1 MNIYLQLFISFVQIG
16 ALSFGGGYAA
26 MPLIQQQV
34 VTLHGWLS
42 PAEFTDLITISQM
55 TPGPIAIN
63 SATFVGTRIAGFG
76 GAVAATVGCV
86 LPSCLLVS
94 LLAWAYLRYRNL
106 TLIQQVLT
114 ALRPA
119 VIAMI
124 ASAGVSILVTALWPQ
139 AIIVSGSLPQILGT
153 ALRSANLRAF
163 LIFLGAMVL
172 LVRFKRNPIQV
183 MLLSGVVEVAYQL
196 AMRALPGMA

>member
-1 MNIYLQLFISFVQIG
+1 MNLYLQLFISFLQIG

-42 PAEFTDLITISQM
+42 LSEFTDLITISQM

-63 SATFVGTRIAGFG
+63 SATFVGTRVGGFW
-76 GAVAATVGCV
+76 GALCATTGCV

-94 LLAWAYLRYRNL
+94 LLAWAYLKYGHL
-106 TLIQQVLT
+106 SIIQDVLSS
-114 ALRPA
+114 LRPA

-124 ASAGVSILVTALWPQ
+124 ASAGFSILISILWPQ
-139 AIIVSGSLPQILGT
+139 GLSSLA
-153 ALRSANLRAF
+153 ALAQNVNLRGF
-163 LIFLGAMVL
+163 LIFLGALVLLIRLRMNPILVMVL
-172 LVRFKRNPIQV
+172 
-183 MLLSGVVEVAYQL
+183 SGAAEVLCQL
-196 AMRALPGMA
+196 TLRLIDV

>member
-1 MNIYLQLFISFVQIG
+1 MSIYIQLFLSFLQIG

-34 VTLHGWLS
+34 VTLHAWLT
-42 PAEFTDLITISQM
+42 PGEFTDLITISQM

-63 SATFVGTRIAGFG
+63 SATFVGTRIAGFW
-76 GAVAATVGCV
+76 GAMAATLGCI

-106 TLIQQVLT
+106 SLIQQILT
-114 ALRPA
+114 SLRPA

-139 AIIVSGSLPQILGT
+139 ASLAGIGE
-153 ALRSANLRAF
+153 ALRSVNLRAF

-172 LVRFKRNPIQV
+172 LIRFKRNPIQV
-183 MLLSGVVEVAYQL
+183 MLLSGVAEVACQL
-196 AMRALPGMA
+196 VMRAAG